1 MCNGGDTMPNAIWLM
16 FDKDGTLIQF
26 DQSWV
31 KIGVQLVEDVCAHF
45 HIKDIHR
52 VKKDVGIEKDA
63 FTPGSIMA
71 SGTLEEMVTVFNQ
84 YTDQDTTSYTTQRSQ
99 ALIHAREPEV
109 ILFEGVV
116 SMLHTLKSQGYHLG
130 ILTSDNRTGMA
141 HFFEKTQLQSLF
153 DIVISTNGDHYEK
166 PDPRILEPLWERGV
180 KGRDM
185 IMIGDTDNDMKTGRN
200 AHALFNVGVRT
211 GLGNQAT
218 FADADII
225 LNEVTELPS
234 LLKTTH

>member
-1 MCNGGDTMPNAIWLM
+1 MPNAIWLM

-31 KIGVQLVEDVCAHF
+31 KIGIQLVEDVCAHF

-84 YTDQDTTSYTTQRSQ
+84 YAGQDTTSYTTERSQ

-109 ILFEGVV
+109 TLFEGVV
-116 SMLHTLKSQGYHLG
+116 SMLHMLKSQGYHLG

-185 IMIGDTDNDMKTGRN
+185 MMIGDTDNDMKTGRN

-211 GLGNQAT
+211 GLGNQAK
-218 FADADII
+218 FDDADVI
-225 LNEVTELPS
+225 LNDVTELPS
-234 LLKTTH
+234 ILKTTH